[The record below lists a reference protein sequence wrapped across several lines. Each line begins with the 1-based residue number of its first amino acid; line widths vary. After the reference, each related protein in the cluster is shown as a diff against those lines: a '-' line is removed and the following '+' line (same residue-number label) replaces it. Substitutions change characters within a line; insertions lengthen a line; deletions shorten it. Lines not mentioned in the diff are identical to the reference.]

1 MKYLSSFKVF
11 EGKKV
16 TCECGWEW
24 NLEEGGKDPYTCHKC
39 GQVNEK
45 MEWTKFFKILSFKYI
60 FFEDD
65 YRIITDKDPE
75 FNDCIYDC
83 VLSVYNKDV
92 VEIHSVKRLSDGEI
106 FTVGD
111 QLLLDN
117 GAGPGQH
124 GPSLPRLKDEKVGKI
139 WPSFDQMRADIN
151 GLGLLLNHDF
161 IKVKK

>member
-1 MKYLSSFKVF
+1 MKYLSSFKIF

-24 NLEEGGKDPYTCHKC
+24 DLEEGGKDPYTCHKC

-45 MEWTKFFKILSFKYI
+45 MEWTKFFKILSFKYS

-65 YRIITDKDPE
+65 YRIITEKDPE

-83 VLSVYNKDV
+83 IISKYKKDI
-92 VEIHSVKRLSDGEI
+92 VEIYSVKRLSDGEI

-111 QLLLDN
+111 QLLLD
-117 GAGPGQH
+117 
-124 GPSLPRLKDEKVGKI
+124 PRLLATVAPGEDYVKIDKI
-139 WPSFDQMRADIN
+139 WPSFDQMRVGLVLNKKLLTSMKIN
-151 GLGLLLNHDF
+151 E
-161 IKVKK
+161 